1 MRNEGVGTQSS
12 NFTGVVWRKDKGKWR
27 AYIDPPNGKQKHLGY
42 FLNEKAAARKYD
54 DISEYYGRGRIN
66 FPPLRSDGL
75 PELTDAEYRAAQ
87 GGIDDADDLPRLKR
101 RRRAARDEENDVEVA
116 RLTVYIIFEK
126 RMRRVAEKMI
136 KVADPKRR
144 ARRQADLL
152 GLWLDRDAALDDPLE
167 WVRLR
172 ESRSAPAPRGSS

>member
-1 MRNEGVGTQSS
+1 MLQRAP
-12 NFTGVVWRKDKGKWR
+12 KGKRSPPR
-27 AYIDPPNGKQKHLGY
+27 APPSRQ
-42 FLNEKAAARKYD
+42 
-54 DISEYYGRGRIN
+54 
-66 FPPLRSDGL
+66 
-75 PELTDAEYRAAQ
+75 T
-87 GGIDDADDLPRLKR
+87 RLKKR
-101 RRRAARDEENDVEVA
+101 RRTARDEENDGEVA

-152 GLWLDRDAALDDPLE
+152 GLWLDRDAALDDPLK

-172 ESRSAPAPRGSS
+172 KS